1 MERRELGEVNG
12 EGGAGKG
19 KKKKKRVSF
28 LKKEKIERK
37 VFMRIQRLSVLFT
50 IIITAPNKVGI

>member
-1 MERRELGEVNG
+1 MGRVEQAKE
-12 EGGAGKG
+12 